1 MHAIKLI
8 QIILAIAAATIAVVH
23 AHTQVFNAGVD
34 GALGANFQYLIEN
47 NFNNVAIENLTS
59 TDLRCRS
66 MSDITGNGVDK
77 LGIDAGETLTI
88 RWDHSNN
95 TVVLAV
101 LPESHKGPCM
111 VYMAPLSSQG
121 DGDVWFKIYEDGYDM
136 QKHQWCSDKLIS
148 SWGIMNVTMP
158 KDIPNGD
165 YLVRAEVLAL
175 HQIPGI
181 GFTQFY
187 PNCVVV
193 TVSGGTVSTMPKG
206 YAIPGI
212 YAYQDPGIYFSRRDN
227 PADYQIPG
235 PAVIS

>member
-1 MHAIKLI
+1 MYTIKLI

-23 AHTQVFNAGVD
+23 AHTQVYNAGVD
-34 GALGANFQYLIEN
+34 GSLGANFQYLIEN
-47 NFNNVAIENLTS
+47 DYGNAPIQNLTS
-59 TDLRCRS
+59 TDLRCRCK
-66 MSDITGNGVDK
+66 SDITGNGVDK
-77 LGIDAGETLTI
+77 LSIDAGETLKI
-88 RWDHSNN
+88 RWDHANN

-101 LPESHKGPCM
+101 LPQSHKGPCM

-121 DGDVWFKIYEDGYDM
+121 DGDVWFKIYEDGYDT
-136 QKHQWCSDKLIS
+136 QKNQWCSDKLIS

-165 YLVRAEVLAL
+165 YLVRTEVLAL
-175 HQIPGI
+175 HQTRVI
-181 GFTQFY
+181 GATQFY

-193 TVSGGTVSTMPKG
+193 TVSGGTVSSMPKG

-212 YAYQDPGIYFSRRDN
+212 YGYQDPGIYFSRSDN
-227 PADYQIPG
+227 PVDYQIPG